1 MQSSE
6 DRSSF
11 LLCHKGLALT
21 KNGKVSFILFA
32 GFQEHAYAGCAASV
46 MVLHH
51 CSLQAIASPPML
63 SILRFILIVGAIFYY
78 SPVRQQGEGTA
89 AIEAFFTPKA
99 SEPAAPSPPPASE
112 GPGHLE
118 TVWKALPDSA
128 KQAVVDKIM
137 TTSGFPMADASKPT
151 DTLRPE
157 DRALAASKP
166 RT

>member
-1 MQSSE
+1 
-6 DRSSF
+6 
-11 LLCHKGLALT
+11 
-21 KNGKVSFILFA
+21 
-32 GFQEHAYAGCAASV
+32 
-46 MVLHH
+46 
-51 CSLQAIASPPML
+51 ML

-78 SPVRQQGEGTA
+78 SPVRQKGEGTA
-89 AIEAFFTPKA
+89 AIEAFFMPKA
-99 SEPAAPSPPPASE
+99 SEPAAASPPPTAE

-137 TTSGFPMADASKPT
+137 ASSGFPLTDTSKPA

-157 DRALAASKP
+157 DRASASSKP

>member
-1 MQSSE
+1 
-6 DRSSF
+6 
-11 LLCHKGLALT
+11 
-21 KNGKVSFILFA
+21 
-32 GFQEHAYAGCAASV
+32 
-46 MVLHH
+46 
-51 CSLQAIASPPML
+51 ML

-99 SEPAAPSPPPASE
+99 SAPAAPTSPSVTE

-137 TTSGFPMADASKPT
+137 TSSGFPLADASRPA

-157 DRALAASKP
+157 DRASAASKP

>member
-1 MQSSE
+1 
-6 DRSSF
+6 
-11 LLCHKGLALT
+11 
-21 KNGKVSFILFA
+21 
-32 GFQEHAYAGCAASV
+32 

-51 CSLQAIASPPML
+51 CSLQAIASPLML
-63 SILRFILIVGAIFYY
+63 SIIRFILIVGAIFYY
-78 SPVRQQGEGTA
+78 SPVREKGAGTA

-99 SEPAAPSPPPASE
+99 KEPAAPTPPHAAE

-137 TTSGFPMADASKPT
+137 TTSGFPLADASKPA

-157 DRALAASKP
+157 DRALVASKP

>member
-1 MQSSE
+1 
-6 DRSSF
+6 
-11 LLCHKGLALT
+11 
-21 KNGKVSFILFA
+21 
-32 GFQEHAYAGCAASV
+32 
-46 MVLHH
+46 
-51 CSLQAIASPPML
+51 ML
-63 SILRFILIVGAIFYY
+63 SIIRFILIVGAIFYY
-78 SPVRQQGEGTA
+78 SPVREKGDGTA

-99 SEPAAPSPPPASE
+99 KEPAATPPAAAE

-137 TTSGFPMADASKPT
+137 TSSGFPLADASKPA
-151 DTLRPE
+151 DTLKPE

>member
-1 MQSSE
+1 
-6 DRSSF
+6 
-11 LLCHKGLALT
+11 
-21 KNGKVSFILFA
+21 
-32 GFQEHAYAGCAASV
+32 
-46 MVLHH
+46 
-51 CSLQAIASPPML
+51 ML

-99 SEPAAPSPPPASE
+99 SAPAAPSLPPATE

-137 TTSGFPMADASKPT
+137 TTSGFPLADASKPA

>member
-1 MQSSE
+1 
-6 DRSSF
+6 
-11 LLCHKGLALT
+11 
-21 KNGKVSFILFA
+21 
-32 GFQEHAYAGCAASV
+32 
-46 MVLHH
+46 
-51 CSLQAIASPPML
+51 ML

-89 AIEAFFTPKA
+89 AIEAFFMPMA
-99 SEPAAPSPPPASE
+99 GSPAVPASPPATE

-137 TTSGFPMADASKPT
+137 TTSGFPLPDASKPA